1 MSRRIALIPA
11 AGVGTRFGAT
21 CPKQYVRLA
30 GQTVLEH
37 TVTRLGGIHAID
49 LVLIVVSA
57 QDEYIDTIYPPAALP
72 PNIAILRCGGTTR
85 AQTVRNGIRLAQQH
99 YAVLDTD
106 WLLVHDA
113 ARCCVSKES
122 VERLLESAQHH
133 SVGGLLALPV
143 ADTLKQADAAQQV
156 CRTVSRVDLWQAQ
169 TPQMFR
175 AGVLAAALDQADLD
189 VITDESSAVEAMGLA
204 PLLVT
209 GDIRNLKLTS
219 AQDALLATYFLQ
231 QDNIE

>member
-11 AGVGTRFGAT
+11 AGVGARFGAE
-21 CPKQYVRLA
+21 CPKQYVRLV
-30 GQTVLEH
+30 GRTVLEH
-37 TVTRLGGIHAID
+37 TVTRLAGIPAID
-49 LVLIVVSA
+49 LVFIVVSA
-57 QDEYIDTIYPPAALP
+57 QDEYIDTIYPSAALP
-72 PNIAILRCGGTTR
+72 PNIAILRCGGDTR
-85 AQTVRNGIRLAQQH
+85 ALTVRNGIRLAQQH

-113 ARCCVSKES
+113 ARCCVSTES
-122 VERLLESAQHH
+122 VERLIKAVQHH
-133 SVGGLLALPV
+133 PVGGLLALPV
-143 ADTLKQADAAQQV
+143 ADTLKQADPAQQV
-156 CRTVSRVDLWQAQ
+156 SRTVNRAGLWQAQ

-175 AGVLAAALDQADLD
+175 AGMLAAALDQADLD

-204 PLLVT
+204 PLLVS